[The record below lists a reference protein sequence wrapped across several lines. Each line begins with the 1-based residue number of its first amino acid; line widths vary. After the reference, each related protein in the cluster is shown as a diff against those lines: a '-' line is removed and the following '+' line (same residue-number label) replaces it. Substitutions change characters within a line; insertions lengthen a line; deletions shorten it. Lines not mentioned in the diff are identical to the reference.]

1 MMRELCA
8 VVPHTSDVATP
19 APAGPLAPFP
29 VRSDLEAAGAQLRAD
44 IPQQHLEAVQALVQS
59 IRCADENTLLWQL
72 RSRLALFQL
81 RELLHSIEAE
91 RTDLTPIAASQSL
104 FAQFLTQAY
113 GDDAKTRSEQ
123 VSRLANWFHWS
134 RDVTVYQRLIESAEA
149 KLATAAAVTSAS
161 ASTASSLFSGA
172 ALALAPTRSRRR
184 SRSGATLTITFF
196 YELSPRLPDLRARFT
211 EQPTQLESQ
220 VLSYLSTWPL
230 SQLRSTLKQHFGVM
244 PHLPS
249 FKLLEEG
256 EEMDCQQLQPSP
268 SIVDTV
274 AAHTS
279 TMAREGQQQ
288 QQEEQ
293 QPLMTA
299 LADAA
304 VALECQV
311 PQAPSAAST
320 RSDRFAHLTAAA
332 AAPAAEASS
341 SPLAPLALP
350 AADADSR
357 REEGEEEGDEASD
370 DNRTQ
375 QETFLHSQGAGQ
387 TTSRTLKSATEV
399 AAAGAAATQARPSSA
414 KKRKLESSSAASS
427 RGVVGFESPP
437 ADQKLPAVPCMTKP
451 HALPLEIIKLG
462 VKAWLSKRQL
472 PSEQASHRAALDNAL
487 VDLMWDFAEND
498 LRDGDR
504 LAISEFKRARRS
516 AARDVAARRSIS
528 MSGER
533 ACNLLL
539 NVIDKLIAQQQQQLQ
554 STR

>member
-19 APAGPLAPFP
+19 APAGPLAPYP
-29 VRSDLEAAGAQLRAD
+29 TRSDLEAAGAQLRAD

-59 IRCADENTLLWQL
+59 IRSADENTLLWQL

-81 RELLHSIEAE
+81 RELLQSIEAE
-91 RTDLTPIAASQSL
+91 RTDLTHIAASQSL

-149 KLATAAAVTSAS
+149 KLATAAASVTAS
-161 ASTASSLFSGA
+161 ASTTSSLFSGA

-184 SRSGATLTITFF
+184 SRSGATLTITYF
-196 YELSPRLPDLRARFT
+196 YELSPRLPSLRARFT
-211 EQPTQLESQ
+211 EQPTQMESQ
-220 VLSYLSTWPL
+220 VLNYLSTWPL

-249 FKLLEEG
+249 CQLMEEG
-256 EEMDCQQLQPSP
+256 EEMVCQQMPPSP
-268 SIVDTV
+268 IVAD
-274 AAHTS
+274 AAS
-279 TMAREGQQQ
+279 PMATELQ
-288 QQEEQ
+288 Q

-304 VALECQV
+304 VALECRV

-320 RSDRFAHLTAAA
+320 RSNRFAHPSAAAAPPAAQASPSSSAFHSLPAADEEEEAGDAVSDGNRSQQETVLRSHGTGHMTSRTSKSAAKDA
-332 AAPAAEASS
+332 AAPAA
-341 SPLAPLALP
+341 
-350 AADADSR
+350 AA
-357 REEGEEEGDEASD
+357 
-370 DNRTQ
+370 
-375 QETFLHSQGAGQ
+375 
-387 TTSRTLKSATEV
+387 
-399 AAAGAAATQARPSSA
+399 ARPSPA
-414 KKRKLESSSAASS
+414 KKRKLESSSSAASS
-427 RGVVGFESPP
+427 RGVVGFDSPP
-437 ADQKLPAVPCMTKP
+437 ADQTLPSVPCMTEP

-462 VKAWLSKRQL
+462 VKAWLSRRQL

-487 VDLMWDFAEND
+487 VDLMWDFSEND
-498 LRDGDR
+498 LTDGER
-504 LAISEFKRARRS
+504 LAIPEFKRARRS
-516 AARDVAARRSIS
+516 AARDVAARRSGS

-539 NVIDKLIAQQQQQLQ
+539 NVLDMLIARQVQ
-554 STR
+554 SEL

>member
-1 MMRELCA
+1 MMRQLCE

-19 APAGPLAPFP
+19 APAGPLAPYP
-29 VRSDLEAAGAQLRAD
+29 TRSDLEAAGAQLRAD

-59 IRCADENTLLWQL
+59 IRSADENTLLWQL

-81 RELLHSIEAE
+81 RELLASIEAE

-104 FAQFLTQAY
+104 FAQVLTQAY

-149 KLATAAAVTSAS
+149 KLATAAAAVTSAS
-161 ASTASSLFSGA
+161 ASTTSSLFSGA

-184 SRSGATLTITFF
+184 SRSGATLTITYF
-196 YELSPRLPDLRARFT
+196 YELSPRLPSLRARFT
-211 EQPTQLESQ
+211 EQPTQMESQ
-220 VLSYLSTWPL
+220 VLNYLSTWPL

-249 FKLLEEG
+249 CQLMEEG
-256 EEMDCQQLQPSP
+256 EEMDCQQMLPSP
-268 SIVDTV
+268 SV
-274 AAHTS
+274 ANAAS
-279 TMAREGQQQ
+279 PMAREGQQQ
-288 QQEEQ
+288 QQ

-311 PQAPSAAST
+311 PLAPSAAST
-320 RSDRFAHLTAAA
+320 RSNRFAHLSAA
-332 AAPAAEASS
+332 AAPPAAQASPSPVAPLSLPPAAE
-341 SPLAPLALP
+341 
-350 AADADSR
+350 
-357 REEGEEEGDEASD
+357 EEEASD
-370 DNRTQ
+370 AVFDGNRSQ
-375 QETFLHSQGAGQ
+375 QETVLRSQGTGQ
-387 TTSRTLKSATEV
+387 TTSRTSKSAAKV
-399 AAAGAAATQARPSSA
+399 AAAPAPAAAQPPSA

-427 RGVVGFESPP
+427 RGIVGFDSPP
-437 ADQKLPAVPCMTKP
+437 ADQKLPAVPCMTEP
-451 HALPLEIIKLG
+451 HPLPFEIIKLG
-462 VKAWLSKRQL
+462 VKAWLSRRQL
-472 PSEQASHRAALDNAL
+472 PSQQASHRAALDNAL

-498 LRDGDR
+498 LTDGER
-504 LAISEFKRARRS
+504 LAIPEFKRARRS
-516 AARDVAARRSIS
+516 AARDVAARRSGS

-539 NVIDKLIAQQQQQLQ
+539 NVLDMLITRQPQ
-554 STR
+554 SEL